1 MPDFSD
7 NPLRAVFS
15 SHSPIEAH
23 LVRGMLEDSGIACVL
38 SGEFFAAA
46 DRPVSDATGGVQV
59 FVQALDESAARELL
73 REVSDADIE
82 AEMDALEAEG
92 KR

>member
-1 MPDFSD
+1 MPQPAVDA
-7 NPLRAVFS
+7 LCAVFS
-15 SHSPIEAH
+15 SYSPVEAH
-23 LVRGMLEDSGIACVL
+23 IVRGMLEDSGIACVL

-59 FVQALDESAARELL
+59 FVRASDESAAREML

-82 AEMDALEAEG
+82 AEMDAIEAEG
-92 KR
+92 KL